1 MRKFF
6 FSFAERVCESFSK
19 DGYGNL
25 NFEEFLDC
33 LSVFSEHAPRDL
45 KIYYAFRIY
54 DYDGDEV
61 SYADKYLINIIFN
74 KNLLLVYK

>member
-1 MRKFF
+1 MLMKIFLS
-6 FSFAERVCESFSK
+6 FSERVCESFSK

-54 DYDGDEV
+54 DYDGDDV
-61 SYADKYLINIIFN
+61 SHADKYLISTKILF
-74 KNLLLVYK
+74 